1 MTSLYS
7 SNFIQ
12 GDKGNSIQQGQDV
25 VIKIDGNPNY
35 IIGQL
40 IQYHLGRR
48 KLIQIEQTGT
58 MQNPEKDRVTFEMV
72 KKKGR
77 KYSPMKTGKFR
88 VVIYAYI
95 SGVGGKKWTDD
106 FEVI

>member
-1 MTSLYS
+1 MTTLYS

-40 IQYHLGRR
+40 FQYHLGRR

-58 MQNPEKDRVTFEMV
+58 MQNPEKDRVTFEMIQ
-72 KKKGR
+72 R
-77 KYSPMKTGKFR
+77 KNKPMPTGKYR
-88 VVIYAYI
+88 VVIYAYLTGI
-95 SGVGGKKWTDD
+95 GGKRWTDD
-106 FEVI
+106 FQVI

>member
-7 SNFIQ
+7 GNYIQ
-12 GDKGNSIQQGQDV
+12 SDKGNSLQQGQDL

-40 IQYHLGRR
+40 FQYKLGRR
-48 KLIQIEQTGT
+48 RMIQIEQTGT

-72 KKKGR
+72 NRRRGKYVPMDKG
-77 KYSPMKTGKFR
+77 KYR
-88 VVIYAYI
+88 VVIYAYLTGI
-95 SGVGGKKWTDD
+95 GGKRWTDD
-106 FEVI
+106 FQVI

>member
-7 SNFIQ
+7 SNFIKT
-12 GDKGNSIQQGQDV
+12 DKGNGVEQGQDV

-40 IQYHLGRR
+40 FQYKLGRPR
-48 KLIQIEQTGT
+48 MIQIEQTGT
-58 MQNPEKDRVTFEMV
+58 MQNPEKDRVTFEMTQ
-72 KKKGR
+72 R
-77 KYSPMKTGKFR
+77 KRGKNLPMPTGKYR

-95 SGVGGKKWTDD
+95 SGVGGKRWKDD
-106 FEVI
+106 FQVI